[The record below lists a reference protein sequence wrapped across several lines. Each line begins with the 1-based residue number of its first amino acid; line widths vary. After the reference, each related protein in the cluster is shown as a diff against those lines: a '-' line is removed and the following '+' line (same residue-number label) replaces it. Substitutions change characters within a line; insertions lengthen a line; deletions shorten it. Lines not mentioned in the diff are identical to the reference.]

1 MKIILKE
8 NIEKLGDKNEIVNVK
23 DGYARNYLF
32 PKNLALKATKSNVN
46 VIEELD
52 RVKEKKEK
60 SVIRTAQKLAD
71 KLKNI
76 SITVSTEAGEDE
88 KIFGSVTTQQIA
100 ELLDEKGFKI
110 DKHQIIIETPI
121 KNLGV
126 FNISIKIHK
135 EITAE
140 VKLWVVKK

>member
-8 NIEKLGDKNEIVNVK
+8 NVEKLGDKNEIVDVK

>member
-8 NIEKLGDKNEIVNVK
+8 NVEKLGDKNEIVDVK

-32 PKNLALKATKSNVN
+32 PKNWALKATKSNVN

>member
-8 NIEKLGDKNEIVNVK
+8 NIEKLGDKNEIVDVK

>member
-46 VIEELD
+46 VIKELD
-52 RVKEKKEK
+52 RVKEKKEN

>member
-46 VIEELD
+46 VIKELD

-60 SVIRTAQKLAD
+60 SVIKTAQKLAD

-88 KIFGSVTTQQIA
+88 KIFGSVTTQQVA

-126 FNISIKIHK
+126 FNIPIKIHK

>member
-1 MKIILKE
+1 M
-8 NIEKLGDKNEIVNVK
+8 
-23 DGYARNYLF
+23 
-32 PKNLALKATKSNVN
+32 
-46 VIEELD
+46 
-52 RVKEKKEK
+52 
-60 SVIRTAQKLAD
+60 AD

>member
-1 MKIILKE
+1 M
-8 NIEKLGDKNEIVNVK
+8 
-23 DGYARNYLF
+23 RR
-32 PKNLALKATKSNVN
+32 AL
-46 VIEELD
+46 
-52 RVKEKKEK
+52 
-60 SVIRTAQKLAD
+60 
-71 KLKNI
+71 
-76 SITVSTEAGEDE
+76 
-88 KIFGSVTTQQIA
+88 
-100 ELLDEKGFKI
+100 KI

>member
-8 NIEKLGDKNEIVNVK
+8 NIEKLGDKNEIVDVK

-126 FNISIKIHK
+126 FNILIKIHK

-140 VKLWVVKK
+140 VKLWIVKK

>member
-46 VIEELD
+46 VIKELEK
-52 RVKEKKEK
+52 VKEKKEK
-60 SVIRTAQKLAD
+60 SVTRTAQKLSD

>member
-8 NIEKLGDKNEIVNVK
+8 NVEKLGDKNEIVDVK

-46 VIEELD
+46 VIKELEK
-52 RVKEKKEK
+52 VKEKKEK
-60 SVIRTAQKLAD
+60 SVTRTAQKLAD

>member
-8 NIEKLGDKNEIVNVK
+8 TVEKLGEKNDIIDVK
-23 DGYARNYLF
+23 DGYARNYLL
-32 PKNLALKATKSNVN
+32 PKKLALKATRSNLS
-46 VIEELD
+46 I
-52 RVKEKKEK
+52 VKENDKVQARKDK
-60 SVIRTAQKLAD
+60 SIVATSQKLAD

-76 SITVSTEAGEDE
+76 SLTISMEAGEDE
-88 KIFGSVTTQQIA
+88 KIFGSVTTQKVA
-100 ELLDEKGFKI
+100 ELLEEKGLNI
-110 DKHQIIIETPI
+110 DKHIIEIETPI

-126 FNISIKIHK
+126 FNIPIKLHS

>member
-8 NIEKLGDKNEIVNVK
+8 NIEKLGNKNEIIDVK

-32 PKNLALKATKSNVN
+32 PKKLALKATKANINV
-46 VIEELD
+46 VKELE
-52 RVKEKKEK
+52 RVKDKKEK
-60 SVIRTAQKLAD
+60 SVVRTAQKLAD

-76 SITVSTEAGEDE
+76 SITVSAEAGEDE
-88 KIFGSVTTQQIA
+88 KIFGSITTQKIA
-100 ELLDEKGFKI
+100 ELLDEKGYKI
-110 DKHQIIIETPI
+110 DKHNIVIEAPI

-126 FNISIKIHK
+126 FNIPIKLHTD
-135 EITAE
+135 ITAE

>member
-8 NIEKLGDKNEIVNVK
+8 NIEKLGNKNEIIDVK

-32 PKNLALKATKSNVN
+32 PKNLAFKATKSNIN
-46 VIEELD
+46 VIKELE

-60 SVIRTAQKLAD
+60 SVVNTAQKLAD

-76 SITVSTEAGEDE
+76 SITVSVEAGEDE
-88 KIFGSVTTQQIA
+88 KIFGSITTQKIA

-110 DKHQIIIETPI
+110 DKHNIVIETPI

-126 FNISIKIHK
+126 FNIPIKLHTD
-135 EITAE
+135 ITVE

>member
-8 NIEKLGDKNEIVNVK
+8 DIEKLGKKNGIIEVK
-23 DGYARNYLF
+23 DGYARNFLF
-32 PKNLALKATKSNVN
+32 PKKLAIKATKSNIR
-46 VIEELD
+46 VIEELE

-60 SVIRTAQKLAD
+60 TVVIAAEKLLD

-76 SITVSTEAGEDE
+76 SITVSAEAGEDE
-88 KIFGSVTTQQIA
+88 KIFGSVTTQKIA

-110 DKHQIIIETPI
+110 DKHNIIIKTPI

-126 FNISIKIHK
+126 FNIPIRLHTDI
-135 EITAE
+135 IAE

>member
-8 NIEKLGDKNEIVNVK
+8 NVEKLGDKNEIVNVK

-46 VIEELD
+46 VIKELEK
-52 RVKEKKEK
+52 VKEKKEK

-88 KIFGSVTTQQIA
+88 KIFGSVTTQKIA
-100 ELLDEKGFKI
+100 ELLDEKGLKI

-126 FNISIKIHK
+126 FNIPIKIHK

>member
-46 VIEELD
+46 VIKELD

>member
-8 NIEKLGDKNEIVNVK
+8 NIEKLGDKNEIVDVK

-46 VIEELD
+46 VIKELD

-60 SVIRTAQKLAD
+60 SVIKTAQKLAD

-88 KIFGSVTTQQIA
+88 KIFGSVTTQQVA

-126 FNISIKIHK
+126 FNIPIKIHK

>member
-8 NIEKLGDKNEIVNVK
+8 NLEKLGDKNEIVNVK

-46 VIEELD
+46 VIKELEK
-52 RVKEKKEK
+52 VKEKKEK
-60 SVIRTAQKLAD
+60 SVTRTAQKLAD

>member
-8 NIEKLGDKNEIVNVK
+8 NVEKLGDKNEIVDVK

-32 PKNLALKATKSNVN
+32 PKNWALKATKSNVN
-46 VIEELD
+46 VIKELD

>member
-8 NIEKLGDKNEIVNVK
+8 NIEKLGDKNEIVDVK

-46 VIEELD
+46 VIKELD